1 MNHWLIK
8 SEPAAFS
15 LQDLKK
21 VKQEPWDGVRNYQA
35 RNFMRDEMKQGDLA
49 LFYHSN
55 CKVPGAVGV
64 ARVVSEPYPDPTQ
77 WDPKAK
83 YYDPKSSEEKPRW
96 IVVDFAFVA
105 EFANLVSLAAMKDDA
120 RLEGML
126 TLRKGNRLSI
136 TPVEAKH
143 FRRICKLGGWDPK
156 TA

>member
-1 MNHWLIK
+1 MKHWLIK
-8 SEPAAFS
+8 SEPDAFS

-21 VKQEPWDGVRNYQA
+21 VKWEPWDGVRNYQA

-55 CKVPGAVGV
+55 CAVPGVVGV

-83 YYDPKSSEEKPRW
+83 YHDPKSSEEKPRW
-96 IVVDFAFVA
+96 ILVDFAFVA
-105 EFANLVSLAAMKDDA
+105 QFENHVSLAAMKDDA

-136 TPVEAKH
+136 SPVEGKH